1 MDYYKAALELHE
13 QHKGKIEVTAKVPV
27 KTRDDLSAAY
37 TPGVAEPCREIAKDP
52 AAAYTYT
59 AKGNLVAVVTNG
71 TAVLGLGDIG
81 AAAAMPVMEGKA
93 ILFKEFGGV
102 DAFPICLDTKDPE
115 QVIEAVRLLAPTFG
129 GVNLEDISSPN
140 CFYIEE
146 TLEKELDIPVFHD
159 DQHGTAIIALA
170 GLTNAL
176 RVVGKKKE
184 DVKVVFSGAGSAAI
198 SITKLLL
205 SAGFRHITLCD
216 KFGAVCKGDPQL
228 NEAQAAIAE
237 VTNLER
243 RTGTLAEMMVGADV
257 FIGVSA
263 PKVVTPE
270 MVGTMAKDAV
280 VFACAN
286 PTPEIFP
293 EEAKAGG
300 ARVVATG
307 RSDYPNQ
314 INNVL
319 AFPGVFRGALDV
331 RASDI
336 NEEMKMAAAR
346 ALAGLIGEE
355 ELSEENIIPKP
366 FDPRVVPAVAQA
378 VAQAARETGVAR
390 L

>member
-37 TPGVAEPCREIAKDP
+37 TPAWPSPCREIAKDP

-159 DQHGTAIIALA
+159 DQHGTAIVVTAALL
-170 GLTNAL
+170 GAL
-176 RVVGKKKE
+176 RVVK
-184 DVKVVFSGAGSAAI
+184 
-198 SITKLLL
+198 
-205 SAGFRHITLCD
+205 
-216 KFGAVCKGDPQL
+216 KGDRRHPRGGERPGRGGHGHHQNAAGGGRAGRDRLRRKRHFVQRAGRGHRGPQKRCC
-228 NEAQAAIAE
+228 AAS
-237 VTNLER
+237 
-243 RTGTLAEMMVGADV
+243 RTKA
-257 FIGVSA
+257 
-263 PKVVTPE
+263 
-270 MVGTMAKDAV
+270 
-280 VFACAN
+280 ACAARW
-286 PTPEIFP
+286 PT
-293 EEAKAGG
+293 
-300 ARVVATG
+300 R
-307 RSDYPNQ
+307 
-314 INNVL
+314 
-319 AFPGVFRGALDV
+319 
-331 RASDI
+331 
-336 NEEMKMAAAR
+336 
-346 ALAGLIGEE
+346 
-355 ELSEENIIPKP
+355 
-366 FDPRVVPAVAQA
+366 
-378 VAQAARETGVAR
+378 
-390 L
+390 